1 LADLGAVD
9 QPVLGIHGADDP
21 VSSLADACARYAA
34 AARAELVSIAGGRHD
49 TLNDLA
55 HRSVAATIVL
65 FLERLRLGP
74 QLPVVAVT
82 EILGRAG

>member
-1 LADLGAVD
+1 MP

-21 VSSLADACARYAA
+21 VSPLAAARERYAA

-49 TLNDLA
+49 ALNDLT
-55 HRSVAATIVL
+55 HRSVAATMVL

-74 QLPVVAVT
+74 QRPVIAVT
-82 EILGRAG
+82 ETLGQPR